1 MIRIR
6 KIHHRGEW
14 RIGIVTG
21 FDDSEKAK
29 ARSLG
34 AVWSQ
39 THKCWHVLYHRE
51 NYQAIRRIFGDVE
64 IVRDENTLQPTEPA
78 VLQHEIVHIAGAPG
92 ALQPL
97 NEAGHKGESP
107 DLTGKI
113 VFNGSAGKYWTLKVP
128 YNADLTPKLMEIKGV
143 YWNKKHKMFFVLR
156 HINVKLRVEALLG
169 IGTVFPDNYFNL
181 EKVVVNRN
189 THIELNVHP
198 DDPKWMIVSCPP
210 VPYLIEQLKRW
221 EGSRYSMA
229 HRSYLLNAV
238 PDVLENLVGLAAQLN
253 IPIHNHLPDR
263 YIHRRN
269 AINRKA
275 IKLRNLRESL
285 LCQVPPLARTY
296 TLAMIDYMMA
306 MNYSSHSIRSY
317 INAFNLFQRFNQYRS
332 PDELTEREIVRY
344 LSDMTE
350 RGLSPSTS
358 NMLINALQFYYRT
371 VLKKEQFEIKIP
383 RPRKEHR
390 LPAVLTMEECARI
403 FEKIENP
410 KHRLMLLIGYGA
422 GLRRSEIVSLQWG
435 DILLEEHK
443 IHVKQGKGN
452 KDRVV
457 MLPYSVVGMLE
468 HYRHLYP
475 SDRWVFPGQN
485 KGEPISA
492 NTVRVVMRNAVEKA
506 GLGKKATVHTLRHS
520 FATHLLEGGTDIRY
534 IQQLLGHSSIKTT
547 MVYTHINPKA
557 TKEISSPLDR
567 FVLGSSDKM
576 LIKKGLNK

>member
-1 MIRIR
+1 
-6 KIHHRGEW
+6 
-14 RIGIVTG
+14 
-21 FDDSEKAK
+21 
-29 ARSLG
+29 
-34 AVWSQ
+34 
-39 THKCWHVLYHRE
+39 
-51 NYQAIRRIFGDVE
+51 
-64 IVRDENTLQPTEPA
+64 
-78 VLQHEIVHIAGAPG
+78 
-92 ALQPL
+92 
-97 NEAGHKGESP
+97 
-107 DLTGKI
+107 
-113 VFNGSAGKYWTLKVP
+113 
-128 YNADLTPKLMEIKGV
+128 
-143 YWNKKHKMFFVLR
+143 
-156 HINVKLRVEALLG
+156 
-169 IGTVFPDNYFNL
+169 
-181 EKVVVNRN
+181 
-189 THIELNVHP
+189 
-198 DDPKWMIVSCPP
+198 
-210 VPYLIEQLKRW
+210 
-221 EGSRYSMA
+221 
-229 HRSYLLNAV
+229 
-238 PDVLENLVGLAAQLN
+238 
-253 IPIHNHLPDR
+253 
-263 YIHRRN
+263 
-269 AINRKA
+269 
-275 IKLRNLRESL
+275 
-285 LCQVPPLARTY
+285 
-296 TLAMIDYMMA
+296 MMA